1 MIQERIK
8 LKEVAKMEKEL
19 QKLREALDAIRGRYR
34 DTIQS
39 IITQRLGNS
48 SSTELKRTLAY
59 KEKLTSNETAQLFHI
74 DSADQKME
82 EIKKEQEDYKEE
94 RDMLLKNVPIKAH
107 HSDIEE
113 HYGHSQGNKGS
124 IGPIDNV
131 DHIEERAVVIQRE
144 VREDNLEKIEENR
157 KKAENV
163 EVSENIDVNESNDE
177 SVGIFKPKK
186 DEKNYYPQEEYKFD
200 E

>member
-39 IITQRLGNS
+39 IITQRLGSS

-82 EIKKEQEDYKEE
+82 EIKKELLTANMERKMIENLKEKKKHEYKKQY
-94 RDMLLKNVPIKAH
+94 LKAEQIIID
-107 HSDIEE
+107 DI
-113 HYGHSQGNKGS
+113 SVRNRGS
-124 IGPIDNV
+124 VFPFQTV
-131 DHIEERAVVIQRE
+131 
-144 VREDNLEKIEENR
+144 IEENI
-157 KKAENV
+157 A
-163 EVSENIDVNESNDE
+163 
-177 SVGIFKPKK
+177 
-186 DEKNYYPQEEYKFD
+186 
-200 E
+200 